1 MMQEETIRSLSSLSL
16 SGGGGA
22 GNRSSV
28 VDRVKWIEQTHGGGP
43 STQGVPGAQP
53 RARLRLPKHFISAQ
67 AEAAAA
73 TPDASL
79 SPKTPPAGL
88 LSPRD
93 GSNSGGGGGGAGWG
107 AARLPPAMTQQLSS
121 SSKIPTLA
129 RRAEQM
135 PSPAISEASTVA
147 GADEVFGD
155 APAAAKADKAA
166 SAASAASAAVPA
178 VVEVVVEALPDVAPP
193 VEAVAPSPALVEAPH
208 ATIGAVDIEPQEPEP
223 VDLAPT
229 AVSVEPVSAV
239 ELVEPVSEANSVEP
253 VPVADLIELEAAEP
267 PLLSPMERPVSQAES
282 THARMPSEAPSTA
295 SNCSS
300 NLTDPDDPVHV
311 TSTMRGAGQYNNNNN
326 VRTGANDTPRAVAAE
341 PTTTAAASHYA
352 TLPRSTKFTGS
363 KVQGLGGTRN
373 RPQQA
378 PRRYDRSQPTHQRP
392 ESSASMQSR
401 NSEDSCRSG
410 SVFSRPKVEAPRL
423 QAKEQSL
430 SRSFSTKPAMFSK
443 STPPPAA
450 ANDGDQAEYSLLAR
464 LNDLS
469 ATRPNAQDMVSN
481 RSSPKFVK
489 RSQYYGPSSQDDVV
503 SSGSN
508 GSGPRNRAQRRF
520 R

>member
-67 AEAAAA
+67 AEAATA

-147 GADEVFGD
+147 GADEVFSD
-155 APAAAKADKAA
+155 APAAAKAASAANAA
-166 SAASAASAAVPA
+166 SAVVPA
-178 VVEVVVEALPDVAPP
+178 VVEAVVEVLPDVAPP

-208 ATIGAVDIEPQEPEP
+208 TTIEAVDIEPQEPES
-223 VDLAPT
+223 VDLTPA
-229 AVSVEPVSAV
+229 AVSVEPVSVV
-239 ELVEPVSEANSVEP
+239 ELAEPVSEANPVEP

-267 PLLSPMERPVSQAES
+267 PLLSPMERSVSQAES
-282 THARMPSEAPSTA
+282 THARMPSEAPSAA

-311 TSTMRGAGQYNNNNN
+311 TSTMGGAGQYNNNNA
-326 VRTGANDTPRAVAAE
+326 RAGANDTPRAAAAE
-341 PTTTAAASHYA
+341 PTTAAAVSHYA
-352 TLPRSTKFTGS
+352 TLPRSTKFNGS

-430 SRSFSTKPAMFSK
+430 ARSFSTKPAMFSK
-443 STPPPAA
+443 STPPHAA
-450 ANDGDQAEYSLLAR
+450 ASDGDQEEASSLLAR

>member
-166 SAASAASAAVPA
+166 SAASAAVPA
-178 VVEVVVEALPDVAPP
+178 VVEAVVEALPDVAPP

-223 VDLAPT
+223 VDLTPT

-267 PLLSPMERPVSQAES
+267 PLLSPMERSVSQAES

-311 TSTMRGAGQYNNNNN
+311 TSTMGGAGQYNNNN
-326 VRTGANDTPRAVAAE
+326 VRTGANDTPRAVAA
-341 PTTTAAASHYA
+341 
-352 TLPRSTKFTGS
+352 
-363 KVQGLGGTRN
+363 
-373 RPQQA
+373 
-378 PRRYDRSQPTHQRP
+378 
-392 ESSASMQSR
+392 
-401 NSEDSCRSG
+401 
-410 SVFSRPKVEAPRL
+410 
-423 QAKEQSL
+423 
-430 SRSFSTKPAMFSK
+430 
-443 STPPPAA
+443 
-450 ANDGDQAEYSLLAR
+450 
-464 LNDLS
+464 
-469 ATRPNAQDMVSN
+469 
-481 RSSPKFVK
+481 
-489 RSQYYGPSSQDDVV
+489 
-503 SSGSN
+503 
-508 GSGPRNRAQRRF
+508 
-520 R
+520 